1 MFTDHPYALSTLF
14 GRYLRPTTCHAC
26 WKTCW
31 VTHYLLSVPL
41 LSSFPYSTQVDTPS
55 WTRSHT
61 GRWNSSLHLWQRLQH
76 GKRPCWTTE
85 VQGLTPGE
93 IICSITGHISQER
106 ERKQKPRN
114 KYPSNKENPEIR
126 IQVYDHHKPRCP
138 EASIRT
144 FQ

>member
-55 WTRSHT
+55 GTRSHT
-61 GRWNSSLHLWQRLQH
+61 GRWNSSLQLWQRLQH
-76 GKRPCWTTE
+76 DKRPCWTTE

-106 ERKQKPRN
+106 ERGNRNQGTNIHPTKKTQKSESRFMITTNLDAQKP
-114 KYPSNKENPEIR
+114 
-126 IQVYDHHKPRCP
+126 
-138 EASIRT
+138 A
-144 FQ
+144 